1 MGYLDRIG
9 FRAGTATPFYF
20 YDVSREFQL
29 SLKLTPIFATEESLK
44 KIINPSPFEKLRA
57 VYEML
62 PLKSSILTIVL
73 TNGFLDPNLKNNNLQ
88 KGLLDFISD

>member
-1 MGYLDRIG
+1 MI
-9 FRAGTATPFYF
+9 PF
-20 YDVSREFQL
+20 
-29 SLKLTPIFATEESLK
+29 
-44 KIINPSPFEKLRA
+44 PFEKLRA